1 MASAKRKDG
10 RSAINIYKAGAYL
23 GWTILDPPNLAASSG

>member
-23 GWTILDPPNLAASSG
+23 GWTILDPLNLAASGG